1 MLRLVKSGKQWQNR
15 ESMQVVLTQEIRIPS
30 ATGNE
35 VFDVIIESNRASNL
49 SAIVQK
55 CAQLVDR
62 K

>member
-1 MLRLVKSGKQWQNR
+1 MLRFVKSGKQWQNR

-55 CAQLVDR
+55 FAQLVDR